1 MVFYI
6 LYIKKYFDNFP
17 IFTKYKYQINIFY
30 IFIQFIKV
38 INKIFFLVLVKNKI
52 FDNLKSIKI
61 INNIKIKKSVIYK
74 SNLKNTYQNYL

>member
-6 LYIKKYFDNFP
+6 LYIKKYFDNFS

-61 INNIKIKKSVIYK
+61 INNIKIKKFVIFKLKYK
-74 SNLKNTYQNYL
+74 YLIL